1 MIRYRSEIY
10 GFFKKNSIFYFFKIP
25 YDIIFM
31 RPSDPK
37 KIGFVYSNSLFR
49 VLRNK
54 SAKLVFLEKNWM
66 WELTQIHNFTV
77 KTWVGTTSIL

>member
-1 MIRYRSEIY
+1 M
-10 GFFKKNSIFYFFKIP
+10 FYFFKIP
-25 YDIIFM
+25 YNIIFM

-54 SAKLVFLEKNWM
+54 SARLVFLEKNWM
-66 WELTQIHNFTV
+66 WELTQIQDFTV
-77 KTWVGTTSIL
+77 KP